1 MERAMPTESWVVA
14 GPQIIEVE
22 NVASLRVQL
31 VGGRVDVVAHDG
43 TGARIE
49 VHSVEGRPLEIGLS
63 DGELR
68 LGYSFTLTGWDGFL
82 EKFRNFRDKDRADVH
97 IAIPRS
103 VAAKLGTVSADGL
116 LVGVVENS
124 SVSTVSG
131 SLVTDGTSGRLS
143 VNTVNGEVVVRD
155 HGGPLKLNTVSGEI
169 AASGE
174 LSLVQANSVSGA
186 LSLDVTTGTSS
197 VTAATVSGD
206 VTVRLPAGRGV
217 HVKAQSVSGRLVVDG
232 EEYKGSSPGG
242 RKVDMSTGDGAC
254 FVSASTVS
262 GHVTVL
268 RGAQDG
274 GQDFAQGGA
283 QDLPQDFPQDFPQG
297 GAQDGTQ
304 PAPQDVPQSGAQDGA
319 QDGPR
324 HDAQDGVA

>member
-1 MERAMPTESWVVA
+1 MPTESWVVA
-14 GPQIIEVE
+14 GPQIIEVD
-22 NVASLRVQL
+22 NVAALRVQL

-103 VAAKLGTVSADGL
+103 VATKLGTVSADGL
-116 LVGVVENS
+116 LVGVVEDS

-131 SLVTDGTSGRLS
+131 SLVTDGTRGRLG

-155 HGGPLKLNTVSGEI
+155 HGGSLKLNTVSGEI
-169 AASGE
+169 AASGD

-197 VTAATVSGD
+197 VTASTVSGD

-268 RGAQDG
+268 RG
-274 GQDFAQGGA
+274 GQNGAEHGAEHGATDAAQGGG
-283 QDLPQDFPQDFPQG
+283 QV
-297 GAQDGTQ
+297 
-304 PAPQDVPQSGAQDGA
+304 DVQDGA
-319 QDGPR
+319 EYDVQG
-324 HDAQDGVA
+324 GVA